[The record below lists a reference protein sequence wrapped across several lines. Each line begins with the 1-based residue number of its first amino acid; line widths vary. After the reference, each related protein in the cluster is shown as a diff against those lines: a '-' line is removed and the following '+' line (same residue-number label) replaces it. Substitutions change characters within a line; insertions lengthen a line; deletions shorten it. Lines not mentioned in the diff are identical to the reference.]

1 MSDVVTVAVPVLNG
15 ARYLDE
21 VLTAVRS
28 QRVDREVEILVV
40 DSGSTD
46 GSAEIAR
53 KHDARVHEIPKSEF
67 SHGGTRNLMME
78 LARGDYVAFLTQD
91 ATPAHDRWLAALLEG
106 FEQADDVAAVWGPHD
121 ARQTAS
127 HVIKAEMERHFA
139 IWGGGREIDVQ
150 RLDRSPTG
158 LAAYRAEPWRLTF
171 FSSVNCCLSKEAWQR
186 VPFRDVPYAEDQ
198 LIARELIE
206 AGYAKVFNPE
216 ARVLHSHEF
225 RPLRF
230 FRRYFDE
237 FRGLREVL
245 GLPRAGR
252 APAHGSILA
261 VADGGG
267 SEVAAE
273 ARRSR
278 AAPDMEAAPVPP
290 CTMRSDCSARSSAR
304 ARIDCRRGSAGC
316 SRWKAARRSFRRTF
330 RPVACSYSPDN
341 VAIDADWGWEFVRLA
356 RDEPVRADEH
366 APRSCRPDDAG
377 LGDPALARRFRRP
390 CGDLPADPR
399 AGEARPQLRG
409 LHLRSLPLRAPSGVG
424 AQG

>member
-1 MSDVVTVAVPVLNG
+1 MAAEKQHDDLEQRTLAAEAALEEALADRNRLWEELNRQKADTRGVGAFPRPLRAARELGLLEGHVASANGEVVRPRAPAPSTALPLQPTAFLMSDVVTVAVPVLNG

-121 ARQTAS
+121 ARPSAS
-127 HVIKAEMERHFA
+127 HMIKAEMERHFSQ
-139 IWGGGREIDVQ
+139 WGGGREIDVQ
-150 RLDRSPTG
+150 RLERSPTG

-206 AGYAKVFNPE
+206 AGYAKVFQSRGSCPAF
-216 ARVLHSHEF
+216 ARVPASCASSAGTSTSF
-225 RPLRF
+225 AGSARCSGT
-230 FRRYFDE
+230 DE
-237 FRGLREVL
+237 PGGVRHTVRSWRSLTAADRKWLAANAAFV
-245 GLPRAGR
+245 GR
-252 APAHGSILA
+252 A
-261 VADGGG
+261 
-267 SEVAAE
+267 
-273 ARRSR
+273 
-278 AAPDMEAAPVPP
+278 
-290 CTMRSDCSARSSAR
+290 
-304 ARIDCRRGSAGC
+304 
-316 SRWKAARRSFRRTF
+316 
-330 RPVACSYSPDN
+330 
-341 VAIDADWGWEFVRLA
+341 
-356 RDEPVRADEH
+356 
-366 APRSCRPDDAG
+366 
-377 LGDPALARRFRRP
+377 
-390 CGDLPADPR
+390 
-399 AGEARPQLRG
+399 
-409 LHLRSLPLRAPSGVG
+409 
-424 AQG
+424 